1 MSDDEVRIGEL
12 FDSFLRKPV
21 TSHELTESLEEYLQS
36 EQHSGKVRG
45 MSNFSLSE
53 RDHEFLK
60 KCSSKVKSDISL
72 NEWWEICQQVSKA
85 ADENEGFHWF
95 YLELKERVEHFDFP
109 AAVRLFNEL

>member
-1 MSDDEVRIGEL
+1 M
-12 FDSFLRKPV
+12 
-21 TSHELTESLEEYLQS
+21 
-36 EQHSGKVRG
+36 
-45 MSNFSLSE
+45 
-53 RDHEFLK
+53 
-60 KCSSKVKSDISL
+60 KSDISL